1 MYFVDKVRYN
11 ESKRD
16 EDETLEDSI
25 EKAIEDCIEND
36 ILKEFLIKRG
46 AEVKRNMTLD
56 YTWERREVL
65 IREEEREEGRAEGK
79 AEERRTLI
87 QKNLDKGMSIKDIAE
102 FMGISENEIKQLG
115 EHID

>member
-1 MYFVDKVRYN
+1 
-11 ESKRD
+11 
-16 EDETLEDSI
+16 
-25 EKAIEDCIEND
+25 
-36 ILKEFLIKRG
+36 
-46 AEVKRNMTLD
+46 MTLD

-65 IREEEREEGRAEGK
+65 IREEEREEGRAEGRAEGK